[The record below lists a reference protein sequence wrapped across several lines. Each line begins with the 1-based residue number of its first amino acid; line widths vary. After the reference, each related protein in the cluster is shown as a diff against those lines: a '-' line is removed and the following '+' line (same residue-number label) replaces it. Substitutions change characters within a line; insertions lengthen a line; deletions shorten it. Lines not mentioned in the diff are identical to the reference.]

1 MTQTMKEKK
10 QQIKPITQ
18 TVKEKQTNKQ
28 TNKQKKQAN
37 NPNHFL
43 TTLHLHNSIYII
55 PGLRRQYFMGNR
67 SMILSTLEGSV
78 TASWPYVNT

>member
-28 TNKQKKQAN
+28 TNKQNKQTKQTN
-37 NPNHFL
+37 NPDHFFFKYNL
-43 TTLHLHNSIYII
+43 FCADY
-55 PGLRRQYFMGNR
+55 
-67 SMILSTLEGSV
+67 
-78 TASWPYVNT
+78 